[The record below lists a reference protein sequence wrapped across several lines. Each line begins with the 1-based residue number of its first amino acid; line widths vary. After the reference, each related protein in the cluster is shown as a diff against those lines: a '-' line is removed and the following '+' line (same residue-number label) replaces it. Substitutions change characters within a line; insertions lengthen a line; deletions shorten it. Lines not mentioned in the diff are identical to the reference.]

1 MNEKIV
7 CEKCGTE
14 MIPID
19 ESKPI
24 GMTCP
29 NCGWGWATTYIS
41 DLQEDST
48 IYNVSLIEGN
58 STSIEVIKAI
68 AKISNKNSVEAK
80 KMIETP
86 PAVIFSGKA
95 VQVKAVLALLDS
107 LLIAYTV
114 TPEFPYSLTQES

>member
-1 MNEKIV
+1 MSIMSLPLTIKALWQRIAN
-7 CEKCGTE
+7 T
-14 MIPID
+14 
-19 ESKPI
+19 
-24 GMTCP
+24 
-29 NCGWGWATTYIS
+29 
-41 DLQEDST
+41 ST
-48 IYNVSLIEGN
+48 A
-58 STSIEVIKAI
+58 IKAI